1 MFQQNFAFSGKPLI
15 FSTQWGL
22 FCGWWHC
29 WISVTS
35 QNKVAILA
43 SRLGF
48 IKNLRLTCKI
58 THNYLRC
65 IILSTS
71 FTFSVEKS
79 WQLQKTSGA
88 DVLLPRK
95 KIRKT
100 LRHPHPPP
108 PRTSEG
114 KICLVFLKHYR
125 KTVFD
130 PRQEKNFFFY
140 INYREQSF
148 NEKTFC
154 KNNRTAPMLKSR
166 KFHSWFWLHDS
177 LFSRVCLLIHLLR
190 QKKIFAGINSKTWSF
205 NKHMEISSAVERMVL
220 HGGSKLGKNE
230 TYDADTLIIH
240 DTACAHIFIS
250 TTFYTL

>member
-1 MFQQNFAFSGKPLI
+1 METRPFSFWYVAVFQQNFAFSGKPLI

-100 LRHPHPPP
+100 LRPPPPPPPPP

-125 KTVFD
+125 KTVFN
-130 PRQEKNFFFY
+130 PRQETNFFFY
-140 INYREQSF
+140 IKYREKRFQ
-148 NEKTFC
+148 C
-154 KNNRTAPMLKSR
+154 KDLLQKQQNSSNAQKQEIS
-166 KFHSWFWLHDS
+166 
-177 LFSRVCLLIHLLR
+177 LLILVTWFF
-190 QKKIFAGINSKTWSF
+190 IFKGLFINSPSET
-205 NKHMEISSAVERMVL
+205 E
-220 HGGSKLGKNE
+220 KNIRW
-230 TYDADTLIIH
+230 D
-240 DTACAHIFIS
+240 
-250 TTFYTL
+250 

>member
-1 MFQQNFAFSGKPLI
+1 MHFHSKMAWPPATYDI
-15 FSTQWGL
+15 
-22 FCGWWHC
+22 
-29 WISVTS
+29 ISRNHSNWPSLNLS
-35 QNKVAILA
+35 QNGA
-43 SRLGF
+43 SDKQTATENFRCWCF
-48 IKNLRLTCKI
+48 IVKEKNQKNLRGDGSRT
-58 THNYLRC
+58 
-65 IILSTS
+65 
-71 FTFSVEKS
+71 
-79 WQLQKTSGA
+79 
-88 DVLLPRK
+88 
-95 KIRKT
+95 
-100 LRHPHPPP
+100 PPP
-108 PRTSEG
+108 PPLHVCPRV

-177 LFSRVCLLIHLLR
+177 LFSRVCILIHLLR

-205 NKHMEISSAVERMVL
+205 NKRMEISSAVERMVL
-220 HGGSKLGKNE
+220 RGGSKLGKNE

-250 TTFYTL
+250 TAFYTL

>member
-1 MFQQNFAFSGKPLI
+1 MARVI
-15 FSTQWGL
+15 
-22 FCGWWHC
+22 
-29 WISVTS
+29 
-35 QNKVAILA
+35 NKQI
-43 SRLGF
+43 
-48 IKNLRLTCKI
+48 
-58 THNYLRC
+58 
-65 IILSTS
+65 
-71 FTFSVEKS
+71 
-79 WQLQKTSGA
+79 QKTSGA
-88 DVLLPRK
+88 DVLLSRK

-100 LRHPHPPP
+100 LGGMAAAPPTPPP
-108 PRTSEG
+108 LLHVCPRV

-190 QKKIFAGINSKTWSF
+190 QKKYSLGLIP
-205 NKHMEISSAVERMVL
+205 KHGVSTSARKSPLQLKEWFCVVDLNLEKM
-220 HGGSKLGKNE
+220 KLMMQ
-230 TYDADTLIIH
+230 THL
-240 DTACAHIFIS
+240 
-250 TTFYTL
+250 